1 MEEKYVYA
9 IKVMKY
15 LTTNVYLALKHLFLT
30 NKQENANAQK
40 LHI

>member
-1 MEEKYVYA
+1 MEEKYASVK
-9 IKVMKY
+9 KVTKC
-15 LTTNVYLALKHLFLT
+15 LTTSVYLVQKHLSLT